1 MGQGAVRRRQ
11 VAVPPVSAAFP
22 QGLDGPAPERE
33 VMFDI
38 VRRGLMITPALLL
51 VSGAIWGV
59 NGALSSLFAIGLVLC
74 NFALAAFLLSWGAR
88 ISLGALGAAAL
99 GGYVLRL
106 ALLTVAVIAVHNQPW
121 VSIVPLALTIGVTHL
136 GLLIWETRYVS
147 ASLAYPG
154 LKPRIEK
161 GA

>member
-1 MGQGAVRRRQ
+1 MNG
-11 VAVPPVSAAFP
+11 AFP
-22 QGLDGPAPERE
+22 EGMDSRAPERE
-33 VMFDI
+33 VMADI
-38 VRRGLMITPALLL
+38 VRRGLMVTPLILL
-51 VSGAIWGV
+51 VSGVIWGI
-59 NGALSSLFAIGLVLC
+59 NGTLSSLYAVGLVLA

-88 ISLGALGAAAL
+88 ISFAALGAAAL

-106 ALLTVAVIAVHNQPW
+106 ALLTVAVLAVHNQPW
-121 VSIVPLALTIGVTHL
+121 VSMVPLALTIGFTHL

-154 LKPRIEK
+154 LKPRAEK